1 METNYEVKPKKSL
14 RPLKAGLLVL
24 AMVCFVLGTFAQ
36 QGQAVK
42 VANNQQLLQALENP
56 STQTLVFGS
65 GFEGV
70 SAMKS
75 PQALNAIRSAGDGG
89 RSISC
94 FYYIAESDVCWF
106 VDTIVD
112 GVGYRHNRAIAG
124 SIDPFGCNCCP
135 INIGDDLG
143 TWSWRNT
150 PGSGYDNP
158 PPPGG
163 NLIYLDPITKD
174 TMDFIVSKPGIYTLR
189 YTWGAPWFS
198 FVQTE
203 YRFYD
208 QFDLTVSAPD
218 TCGLCTEVHMEISS
232 YFRSGRD
239 TIEYAL
245 YNPCT
250 QTTLPV
256 TGPALD
262 TLSYLNGFL
271 DPKSLGELEPDG
283 IGDDDTLQVEDFT
296 VCVPDWGYW
305 QFCVYIHAKQGFP
318 QICDPVEQCIWI
330 DFSKEPVADAG
341 PDAEICED
349 LCYQLEGSTGIW
361 NECYISPTY
370 IHKWTKVSGPG
381 LISITDPYSLTTD
394 ICRDEQTCSYG
405 QYVIALEVT
414 NGQCYDSDTTVITF
428 YQQPTANA
436 GDDQYICADLCF
448 SLYAMDFSYCS
459 PPIADERYNYWEF
472 LSGPGNVNFDPE
484 LSQPNVCVTGE
495 CPYGTYTFVYHE
507 INGTCFDTDTVNVT
521 LFQQPEPYAGPDAM
535 LCNDFAFSLYGQI
548 DQPCA
553 ENNIVTIEWS
563 LLDQPD
569 NCLVNIVE
577 PDNITPSVYVG
588 ECGICPFG
596 NYTFQLAQFNGYF
609 DVTGQFEMVCT
620 GYDTVTVCISQQP
633 EANAGEDFSMC
644 YYGGC
649 FTLAAMPFSY
659 CNDEI
664 CGQRYG
670 KWSKIGGP
678 AAVEFTDE
686 NAPNSQACPDE
697 TSSCVYGVYT
707 FVWAEYNGECSDVDT
722 VAVTLYQPPTA
733 DAGDDAEYC
742 VEREFSMDLW
752 HTFAALPFSYCQENG
767 FEAPYGYWSKS
778 CGPGY
783 VTFFEENNPNGWVHV
798 TAFGCYCF
806 VWHEVNGDCEDT
818 DTVSVCFY
826 EHPHLE
832 GELHDSAC
840 IAELPACYDL
850 GLLGLVPYEYLPD
863 PNVNYNVMGW
873 SQIGGSGNATFTD
886 PSDPNTEVC
895 VDNYGCYTF
904 AFIQYNGMEECA
916 DTAYAYL
923 TYFESPTANAGED
936 QEICGNCLYM
946 SALPYSYV
954 VNDCAPAANQ
964 TAYWNWFSYIP
975 PTNPCGNYT
984 EHYPCGT
991 PELIE
996 QAVRDAEI
1004 VNNVGSAPIGPI
1016 VTDFVS
1022 PTSSVTNNGGA
1033 PSGNRVSTICPDG
1046 SFFSQTA
1053 SIDNPTVLVTSD
1065 VSPNYKVFQRVSN
1078 LTDQVGGITFWGTP
1092 LSCCWAPC
1100 TEAYPVTFLVEF
1112 WQDGA
1117 TPGANIASYMVT
1129 ATATYVGDVSWGPY
1143 PMYQYSVEFP
1153 NVSLGTGW
1161 ISIQKQHT
1169 SDPDCWFLWT
1179 CAEQMYDATLQW
1191 DGANYSDINQF
1202 YGVSM
1207 SICLKVAN
1215 PIFNPNAQLCVC
1227 DDYCGSHYGQ
1237 YGFEWIEIN
1246 GTCEARDTV
1255 WFDFK
1260 KQPDPLPLRGCFN
1273 PANSCND
1280 YGPGC
1285 FPYGELYPGFNPY
1298 ECGSCQFN
1306 CLYPEDTI
1314 FTVCA
1319 ESCMNFSIDWN
1330 CVPYGQCGPGP
1341 IPGWTYEWSFI
1352 GPAGSYFNAD
1362 PLWYDCGANCWKGSD
1377 QVNVC
1382 FGECC
1387 DTARLYL
1394 TITTNQGCVTTEEWK
1409 IVVQHRPDA
1418 TISGPA
1424 VAEIGTPT
1432 EYTIPDPQNPC
1443 YLYIWEVQQ
1452 CGVIASGQGTGQIT
1466 VDWTNYTANNGWGLV
1481 YVEVH
1486 DTCTG
1491 CCNVDSL
1498 WVKVYPAGTLGDAT
1512 LSGHV
1517 YYHNN
1522 IQTPLNGVELTL
1534 WNSGVA
1540 VATTTSFNDIEGGN
1554 GVGYYEFTGIN
1565 GVTNFG
1571 ITANYTAPWYGA
1583 NATDALAVE
1592 LKVINNLPGSFLYD
1606 DVVAEAMDVNNSNSI
1621 TATDALWIK
1630 QRAINMVSYF
1640 PAGNWVY
1647 APGMASTAGT
1657 YDIFTLNAGD
1667 ANRSNIPASM
1677 KETPAIN
1684 LITDGTM
1691 NVKTGQEYTLPI
1703 RIEKAN
1709 QFGAMTLNLG
1719 YNPALLDVV
1728 EVNSIDGM
1736 LTNIADGNI
1745 SIAWSSI
1752 NPMVLAD
1759 NDVVVTLKVKA
1770 LGVTSASD
1778 QLFTVGLGS
1787 EFADPSANVIEP
1799 VTLKTY
1805 GISTEPA
1812 ATDYFM
1818 SANRPNPFNT
1828 YTFIEYTLPETGKVK
1843 LSVLDMLG
1851 QELAV
1856 LVEATQTAGSY
1867 SVKFENPGLATGV
1880 YIYKITVDGETRD
1893 YISSQRMVISH

>member
-70 SAMKS
+70 SAMNS

-89 RSISC
+89 RSITC
-94 FYYIAESDVCWF
+94 FYYIAESDVCWYE
-106 VDTIVD
+106 DTLVE
-112 GVGYRHNRAIAG
+112 GVSYRHNFAIAG
-124 SIDPFGCNCCP
+124 SIDPYGCNCCP
-135 INIGDDLG
+135 INLGDDLG
-143 TWSWRNT
+143 VWSWKNT

-163 NLIYLDPITKD
+163 NLIFLDPIIKD
-174 TMDFIVSKPGIYTLR
+174 SMDFIVSKPGIYTLR
-189 YTWGAPWFS
+189 YSWGTPWFS
-198 FVQTE
+198 YVQTE
-203 YRFYD
+203 YRFLD
-208 QFDLTVSAPD
+208 PFDLSISAPD

-232 YFRSGRD
+232 YFRTGKD
-239 TIEYAL
+239 TIEYYL

-250 QTTLPV
+250 NDTVPV

-262 TLSYLNGFL
+262 NLTYLNGYL
-271 DPKSLGELEPDG
+271 PPVSLGQLEPDG
-283 IGDDDTLQVEDFT
+283 IGDDDTLQVEDFEI
-296 VCVPDWGYW
+296 CAPDFGYW
-305 QFCVYIHAKQGFP
+305 QFCANIHPKWAFRDQDTSLCG
-318 QICDPVEQCIWI
+318 PVLDCIWI
-330 DFSKEPVADAG
+330 DFSKEPIANAG
-341 PDAEICED
+341 PDAEICD
-349 LCYQLEGSTGIW
+349 SLCYQLVGSTGIW

-381 LISITDPYSLTTD
+381 LISITNPYSLTTD
-394 ICRDEQTCSYG
+394 ICRDDQTCSYG

-414 NGQCYDSDTTVITF
+414 NGECYDSDTTVITF
-428 YQQPTANA
+428 YEQPTANA

-448 SLYAMDFSYCS
+448 SLYALDFTYCS
-459 PPIADERYNYWEF
+459 APIADERYNYWEF
-472 LSGPGNVNFDPE
+472 LSGPGVVDFDPE

-495 CPYGTYTFVYHE
+495 CPYGIYTFVYHE
-507 INGTCFDTDTVNVT
+507 INGTCSDTDTTTVA
-521 LFQQPEPYAGPDAM
+521 LFEQPYPDAGPDQT
-535 LCNDFAFSLYGQI
+535 LCNDFAFSIYGI
-548 DQPCA
+548 LDTACSRTTV
-553 ENNIVTIEWS
+553 IGIEWT
-563 LLDQPD
+563 LFDQPD
-569 NCLVNIVE
+569 GCTVSIDSPNDLETAVLI
-577 PDNITPSVYVG
+577 S
-588 ECGICPFG
+588 ECGPCPYG
-596 NYTFQLAQFNGYF
+596 DYTFRLTQTAGYI
-609 DVTGQFEMVCT
+609 DVTGSYVVVCT
-620 GYDTVTVCISQQP
+620 GYDDVTVCISEQP
-633 EANAGEDFSMC
+633 TADAGEDFSMC

-664 CGQRYG
+664 CGPRYG

-686 NAPNSQACPDE
+686 NAPDSQACPDE

-707 FVWAEYNGECSDVDT
+707 FVWEEFNGECSDADT
-722 VAVTLYQPPTA
+722 VAVTLYEPPTA
-733 DAGDDAEYC
+733 NGGDDAEYC
-742 VEREFSMDLW
+742 VDREFSMELW
-752 HTFAALPFSYCQENG
+752 HTFAALPFTYCQEDG

-818 DTVSVCFY
+818 DTLSVCFY

-904 AFIQYNGMEECA
+904 AFIQYNGMEDCS

-923 TYFESPTANAGED
+923 TYFEQPTANAGED
-936 QEICGNCLYM
+936 QSICGSCLNM

-954 VNDCAPAANQ
+954 VNDCAPADNQ
-964 TAYWNWFSYIP
+964 IGYWNWFTYEP
-975 PTNPCGNYT
+975 PADPCPSDNFAIDYSV
-984 EHYPCGT
+984 CGWVANS
-991 PELIE
+991 PPK
-996 QAVRDAEI
+996 QFM
-1004 VNNVGSAPIGPI
+1004 G
-1016 VTDFVS
+1016 TD
-1022 PTSSVTNNGGA
+1022 
-1033 PSGNRVSTICPDG
+1033 
-1046 SFFSQTA
+1046 
-1053 SIDNPTVLVTSD
+1053 
-1065 VSPNYKVFQRVSN
+1065 
-1078 LTDQVGGITFWGTP
+1078 
-1092 LSCCWAPC
+1092 
-1100 TEAYPVTFLVEF
+1100 
-1112 WQDGA
+1112 
-1117 TPGANIASYMVT
+1117 PGA
-1129 ATATYVGDVSWGPY
+1129 
-1143 PMYQYSVEFP
+1143 EF
-1153 NVSLGTGW
+1153 
-1161 ISIQKQHT
+1161 
-1169 SDPDCWFLWT
+1169 
-1179 CAEQMYDATLQW
+1179 
-1191 DGANYSDINQF
+1191 
-1202 YGVSM
+1202 
-1207 SICLKVAN
+1207 
-1215 PIFNPNAQLCVC
+1215 CVC
-1227 DDYCGSHYGQ
+1227 DNYCGSHYGT
-1237 YGFEWIEIN
+1237 YGFEWVEVN
-1246 GTCEARDTV
+1246 GTCEDRDTV
-1255 WFDFK
+1255 YFEMK
-1260 KQPDPLPLRGCFN
+1260 KVPDPLPLRGCFN

-1285 FPYGELYPGFNPY
+1285 YPYGELYPGYNPY

-1306 CLYPEDTI
+1306 CLFPDDTI

-1319 ESCMNFSIDWN
+1319 ESCMNFSIDWP
-1330 CVPYGQCGPGP
+1330 CICQQPVDAPGEDGYSCPCGP

-1362 PLWYDCGANCWKGSD
+1362 PLWWDCDAQCWKGSD

-1394 TITTNQGCVTTEEWK
+1394 TITTPQGCVTTEEWK

-1432 EYTIPDPQNPC
+1432 IYTIPDPQNPC

-1481 YVEVH
+1481 YVEIH

-1554 GVGYYEFTGIN
+1554 GVGYYEFNGIN
-1565 GVTNFG
+1565 GITNFG

-1606 DVVAEAMDVNNSNSI
+1606 NVVAEAMDVNNSNSI

-1630 QRAINMVSYF
+1630 QRAINMISYF

-1647 APGMASTAGT
+1647 APAMASTAGT
-1657 YDIFTLNAGD
+1657 YDVYTLNAGD

-1703 RIEKAN
+1703 RIDKAN
-1709 QFGAMTLNLG
+1709 LFGAMTLNLG

-1745 SIAWSSI
+1745 SIAWSSV
-1752 NPMVLAD
+1752 NPMVLAE